1 MKPPYLYRTKQ
12 QAMTALHLQAEIQ
25 QLLRKEKNLS
35 VLEAIRMLL
44 RREESQEEDLTDEE
58 VAELDA
64 QRADRISGKVKFI
77 SEEAS
82 IRMVR
87 AGRKA

>member
-1 MKPPYLYRTKQ
+1 
-12 QAMTALHLQAEIQ
+12 MTALQIQAEIQ
-25 QLLRKEKNLS
+25 QLLRKEKNIT

-44 RREESQEEDLTDEE
+44 RREESQEDDLSDEE

-64 QRADRISGKVKFI
+64 QRADRISGKVKFVG
-77 SEEAS
+77 EEES

-87 AGRKA
+87 TGGKA

>member
-1 MKPPYLYRTKQ
+1 
-12 QAMTALHLQAEIQ
+12 MTAIDLQSEIQ
-25 QLLRKEKNLS
+25 QLLRKEKNIT

-44 RREESQEEDLTDEE
+44 LREEQRVDEDLSDEE

-77 SEEAS
+77 PAS
-82 IRMVR
+82 
-87 AGRKA
+87 GRCSGSNCHNSACPSDIPCT

>member
-1 MKPPYLYRTKQ
+1 MSVLQ
-12 QAMTALHLQAEIQ
+12 LQAEIQ

-44 RREESQEEDLTDEE
+44 RRAEPQEDDLTDDE

-64 QRADRISGKVKFI
+64 QRADRISGKVKFV
-77 SEEAS
+77 SEEES
-82 IRMVR
+82 IRMIR
-87 AGRKA
+87 TGR

>member
-1 MKPPYLYRTKQ
+1 
-12 QAMTALHLQAEIQ
+12 MTAIDLQSEIQ
-25 QLLRKEKNLS
+25 QLLRKEKNIT

-44 RREESQEEDLTDEE
+44 LREEQRVDEDLSDEE

-77 SEEAS
+77 PEEES
-82 IRMVR
+82 IRMIR
-87 AGRKA
+87 AGRKG

>member
-1 MKPPYLYRTKQ
+1 MSVLQ
-12 QAMTALHLQAEIQ
+12 LQAEIQ

-44 RREESQEEDLTDEE
+44 RRAEPQEDDLTDDD

-64 QRADRISGKVKFI
+64 QRADRISGKVKFV
-77 SEEAS
+77 SEEES
-82 IRMVR
+82 IRMIR
-87 AGRKA
+87 TGR